1 MVRVGTWFL
10 RLIVSDGGE
19 WSRGT
24 STFVV
29 ERLMGALKV
38 DRMEV
43 FSVNSKAIRELLG
56 ALRTT
61 IVLYL
66 VEDFGGRMD
75 PLSMHLGAQ
84 IMQVSFPSP
93 PPSYYIYTTL
103 RYS

>member
-75 PLSMHLGAQ
+75 PLSMHSGAQ
-84 IMQVSFPSP
+84 IM
-93 PPSYYIYTTL
+93 
-103 RYS
+103 